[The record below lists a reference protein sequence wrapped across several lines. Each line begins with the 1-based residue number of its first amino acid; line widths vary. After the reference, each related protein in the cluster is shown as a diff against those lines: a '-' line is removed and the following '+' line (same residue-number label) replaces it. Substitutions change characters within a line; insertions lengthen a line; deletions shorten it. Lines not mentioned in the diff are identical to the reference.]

1 MFLHLAVKNIQAGSW
16 SACGASPA
24 FTHRFFLLLL
34 YQKIFDAVNFLVIKS
49 YKSAE
54 VVLKDVR
61 KVEFYSCS
69 VWLKNRIGR
78 LKCELSVSGRK
89 RPAHSPWDS

>member
-1 MFLHLAVKNIQAGSW
+1 MFLHLAVKNIQAGPW

-34 YQKIFDAVNFLVIKS
+34 YQKIIDAVNFLVIKS
-49 YKSAE
+49 YKIAE

-61 KVEFYSCS
+61 
-69 VWLKNRIGR
+69 L
-78 LKCELSVSGRK
+78 LSFTVVLYG
-89 RPAHSPWDS
+89 

>member
-1 MFLHLAVKNIQAGSW
+1 MFLHLAVKNIQASSW

-24 FTHRFFLLLL
+24 FTHRLFLLPL

-49 YKSAE
+49 YRIAE

-61 KVEFYSCS
+61 
-69 VWLKNRIGR
+69 L
-78 LKCELSVSGRK
+78 LSFTVVLYG
-89 RPAHSPWDS
+89 